1 VRRFRKVHLMVV
13 PVTLAAA
20 LPAMTVELASDKRRF
35 LKPLVLLLPLVLMVV
50 VFSGGLV
57 QASAPVVLV
66 TDIIPGFGSSLPEE
80 LTKVGKD
87 LFFNAR
93 DVTNGRELWK
103 TD

>member
-1 VRRFRKVHLMVV
+1 MRRFRKVHLMVV

-20 LPAMTVELASDKRRF
+20 LPAMTVELA
-35 LKPLVLLLPLVLMVV
+35 
-50 VFSGGLV
+50 
-57 QASAPVVLV
+57 

>member
-1 VRRFRKVHLMVV
+1 MRRFRKVHLMVV
-13 PVTLAAA
+13 PVTLAPA

-66 TDIIPGFGSSLPEE
+66 KDIAPGLAGSFGVE
-80 LTKVGKD
+80 LTEVEKD

>member
-1 VRRFRKVHLMVV
+1 M
-13 PVTLAAA
+13 
-20 LPAMTVELASDKRRF
+20 
-35 LKPLVLLLPLVLMVV
+35 
-50 VFSGGLV
+50 

>member
-1 VRRFRKVHLMVV
+1 M
-13 PVTLAAA
+13 
-20 LPAMTVELASDKRRF
+20 
-35 LKPLVLLLPLVLMVV
+35 
-50 VFSGGLV
+50 

-66 TDIIPGFGSSLPEE
+66 KDIAPGLAGSFGVE
-80 LTKVGKD
+80 LTEVGKD